1 MDINT
6 QLEKVHASIAHVLP
20 NHLDLYYGGEWH
32 APAGGYA
39 ATVNPATQH
48 VLALAAEANAADVDA
63 AVRAAHKGFLAW
75 KRIPASEKA
84 NMLREITR
92 RLRLHADEL
101 ALLDAANCGNPV
113 AEMGR
118 DVLWAAAHID
128 YYAGL
133 VHELKGQTIPTSDGA
148 LNYTVL
154 EPLGVVVRIVACNH
168 PLMFMAAKM
177 SPVLASGNSVIM
189 KAPAQAPL
197 SAYRFAEI
205 IDGILPHGVFNILTG
220 GRECGE
226 ALVQHP
232 LVRKVSLIGSVP
244 TGASILRGAAD
255 KIMPVTLE
263 LGGKN
268 PLVIC
273 PDADPD
279 KAIQGAING
288 MNFMWAGQS
297 CGSTSRCF
305 VHESL
310 YDQVIEGIRERLP
323 TQHQCGFPTDP
334 ATTMGCLVSEAQF
347 DKVARYVDIANSEG
361 ARLVCGGKRPDNPA
375 LAKGWFMQ
383 ATVFADVTPAMRI
396 FREEVFGPILS
407 IIKWADE
414 DQLIADIN
422 SVEYGLTA
430 SIYTTQLARAHRLAA
445 RIESGYVWINT
456 TGAHYLGVPF
466 GGYKKSGIGREEC
479 LEELYSYM
487 QVKNVHVML

>member
-1 MDINT
+1 MT
-6 QLEKVHASIAHVLP
+6 SAPPTAQLDPAIARILP
-20 NHLDLYYGGEWH
+20 QHLDLYYGGQWH

-39 ATVNPATQH
+39 ATLNPANQQ
-48 VLALAAEANAADVDA
+48 VLAHAAEANTADVDA
-63 AVRAAHKGFLAW
+63 AVRAAQQGFLVW
-75 KRIPASEKA
+75 KRVPATEKA
-84 NMLREITR
+84 NMLREISR
-92 RLRLHADEL
+92 RLRLHGSEL
-101 ALLDAANCGNPV
+101 ALLDSANCGNPV

-133 VHELKGQTIPTSDGA
+133 VHELKGQTIPSADGA
-148 LNYTVL
+148 LNYTLL

-177 SPVLASGNSVIM
+177 APVLASGNSVVM
-189 KAPAQAPL
+189 KAPVQAPL

-205 IDGILPHGVFNILTG
+205 IDGILPPGVFNVLTG

-232 LVRKVSLIGSVP
+232 LVKKVSLIGSVP
-244 TGASILRGAAD
+244 TGAAILRNAAD

-273 PDADPD
+273 PDADID
-279 KAIQGAING
+279 KAIQGAISG
-288 MNFMWAGQS
+288 MSFMWAGQS

-310 YDQVIEGIRERLP
+310 YDQVLAGICERLP
-323 TQHQCGFPTDP
+323 KQHVCGIPTDP

-347 DKVARYVDIANSEG
+347 NKVSQYIEIAHAEG
-361 ARLVCGGKRPDNPA
+361 ARLVCGGKRPDDPA
-375 LAKGWFMQ
+375 LANGWFME
-383 ATVFADVTPAMRI
+383 ATVFADVMPGMRI

-407 IIKWADE
+407 IMKWQDE
-414 DQLIADIN
+414 EQLIADIN

-430 SIYTTQLARAHRLAA
+430 AIYTRDLSTAHRLAG